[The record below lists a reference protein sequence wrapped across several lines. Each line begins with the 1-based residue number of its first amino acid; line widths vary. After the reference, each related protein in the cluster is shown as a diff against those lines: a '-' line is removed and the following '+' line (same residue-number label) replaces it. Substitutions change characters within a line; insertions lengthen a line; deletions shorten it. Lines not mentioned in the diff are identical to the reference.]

1 MLRFI
6 LVNSLRFYYTKHRF
20 NELSSDRFV
29 QMMKWN
35 RIGISNVA
43 GEVALL
49 SGLVMWITS
58 SSPVRRKLFELFLYT
73 HHLYIVFVFF
83 YVLHVGFAYSCI
95 MLPGFY
101 LFLVDRFLRFLQ
113 SQQKIRVVS
122 ARVLPCQAMELTFSK
137 DPSKFKISV
146 PNICS
151 LLNSNLSHTPILLR
165 TELQSSKHHVHQ
177 CEEHIYITVAS
188 IHCNIEREHGSRPP
202 QHCHQK

>member
-1 MLRFI
+1 MI
-6 LVNSLRFYYTKHRF
+6 
-20 NELSSDRFV
+20 DFV
-29 QMMKWN
+29 QMMKWK

-43 GEVALL
+43 GEVALV

-146 PNICS
+146 PNI
-151 LLNSNLSHTPILLR
+151 
-165 TELQSSKHHVHQ
+165 
-177 CEEHIYITVAS
+177 
-188 IHCNIEREHGSRPP
+188 
-202 QHCHQK
+202 